1 MSFDSRRSGY
11 TEPME
16 KLVGAVDYGP
26 QDMADGFRAVRKET
40 VTIAEEIG
48 EEHYGFSPS
57 AEWRTVAQLL
67 VHMAMAPKVQQRFHS
82 INQYDKL
89 EAAEFA
95 RFMATVPG
103 EEQTLR
109 TKAQIVALLRQN
121 GEEFAQWL
129 ESQTPDF
136 LDKRVA
142 VEPGKTK
149 TRFEVLLRVKEHEI
163 HHRAQLMLIERLVGM
178 VPHMTR
184 EKSARAA
191 TGRF

>member
-1 MSFDSRRSGY
+1 
-11 TEPME
+11 ME
-16 KLVGAVDYGP
+16 KLAGVLDYGP
-26 QDMADGFRAVRKET
+26 QDMADSFRAIRKET

-48 EEHYGFSPS
+48 EENYGFSPA

-82 INQYDKL
+82 INQYDKTQ
-89 EAAEFA
+89 AAELT

-109 TKAQIVALLRQN
+109 TKGQIVALLREN

-129 ESQTPDF
+129 ESRTPDF
-136 LDKRVA
+136 LDERVA
-142 VEPGKTK
+142 VEPGKTR

-163 HHRAQLMLIERLVGM
+163 HHRAQLMLIERLVGI
-178 VPHMTR
+178 VPHTTR
-184 EKSARAA
+184 ERGVRAA
-191 TGRF
+191 AARSQQASS